1 LKNNMYAAAEKMEF
15 EKAARIRDQFEAVK
29 QVLAKQK
36 MVSVSMDDQDVIA
49 MARGINEACVQV
61 FFVRAGKVIGREHY
75 FMKQTDALSRKEI
88 LTEFVKQYYNSVDDI
103 PKGLVLEEELGEK
116 EIIQKWLSEKR
127 GSRVIF
133 RVPKKGEKLR
143 LVQMV
148 SKNALMLLKEE
159 ELLRRKKNMASEEA
173 ILNIQ
178 KFLNLDKP
186 PIRIE
191 CYDISNISGYN
202 SVGSMVVFENG
213 KPKNSEYR
221 RFKIKTVE
229 GPNDFAS
236 MKEVLY
242 RRFKNAKNNSTGSFS
257 VLPDLII
264 IDGGKGQLSSALEV
278 MRVLNINIPIF
289 GLAKKE
295 ELLFEPGNIDPI
307 RIPENSE
314 ALFMIQRIRD
324 EAHRFA
330 ISYHRNLREKSF
342 RKSALDEIPG
352 IGPKRKKALLK
363 YFGSVEKIKNANL
376 QELNKINSID
386 KKTAENIKKYFS

>member
-1 LKNNMYAAAEKMEF
+1 
-15 EKAARIRDQFEAVK
+15 
-29 QVLAKQK
+29 
-36 MVSVSMDDQDVIA
+36 
-49 MARGINEACVQV
+49 
-61 FFVRAGKVIGREHY
+61 
-75 FMKQTDALSRKEI
+75 
-88 LTEFVKQYYNSVDDI
+88 
-103 PKGLVLEEELGEK
+103 
-116 EIIQKWLSEKR
+116 
-127 GSRVIF
+127 
-133 RVPKKGEKLR
+133 
-143 LVQMV
+143 
-148 SKNALMLLKEE
+148 
-159 ELLRRKKNMASEEA
+159 
-173 ILNIQ
+173 
-178 KFLNLDKP
+178 
-186 PIRIE
+186 
-191 CYDISNISGYN
+191 
-202 SVGSMVVFENG
+202 
-213 KPKNSEYR
+213 
-221 RFKIKTVE
+221 
-229 GPNDFAS
+229 